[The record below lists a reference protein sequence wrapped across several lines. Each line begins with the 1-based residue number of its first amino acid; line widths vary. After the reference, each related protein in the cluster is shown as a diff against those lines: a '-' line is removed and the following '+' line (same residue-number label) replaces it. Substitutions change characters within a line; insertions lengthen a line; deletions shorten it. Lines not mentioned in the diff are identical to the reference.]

1 MPLTQVDYLRKR
13 LGDDYRFD
21 VTDFTADGVQRV
33 FQLPHTHVREDDFE
47 LSIDGTPTTT
57 GYSVQYETGT
67 IVFDV
72 EPANE
77 KEISVEYYYSA
88 FSDEEL
94 QQFIDEEGSVSLAG
108 VIAVEILMADA
119 ARRHDYK
126 LADGDYKE
134 SQVFKQLKDLRATFK
149 AHAKEE
155 ADEAALAG
163 SNPIVVKRKI
173 RQQGSINAR
182 SGMDNRH
189 DERDGRS
196 RLECL

>member
-1 MPLTQVDYLRKR
+1 MSLTQVDYLRKR

-21 VTDFTADGVQRV
+21 VTDFATDGVLRV
-33 FQLPHTHVREDDFE
+33 FQLPHTHIREDDFE
-47 LSIDGTPTTT
+47 LSIDGTPTSS
-57 GYSVQYETGT
+57 GFSVQYETGT

-72 EPANE
+72 APVDD

-94 QQFIDEEGSVSLAG
+94 QQFIDEEGSISLAG

-134 SQVFKQLKDLRATFK
+134 SQVFKQLKDLRTMFKNHAT
-149 AHAKEE
+149 EE
-155 ADEAALAG
+155 ADELAKAG

-173 RQQGSINAR
+173 RQEGSIN
-182 SGMDNRH
+182 SVTGMDKR
-189 DERDGRS
+189 DENSGRS